1 LTGGVVLWVV
11 VEAAF
16 ALHGWS
22 AVSRYLYEPAA
33 GVGVLAGVAVGQVVL
48 GLPDA
53 ARRLRPAPRAATAG
67 GVAALVVVAAFAV
80 SLVPV
85 VHRRIVAEGKDLRG
99 QRTRARYINLLASG
113 IAHLGGARILA
124 CGQPQIGIGW
134 QSILAWQLGTNVG
147 VLYFSRRHEIAHP
160 HPIENM
166 YPHAYGWQ
174 FFPSDWTNS
183 TQASRCRGLTYR
195 T

>member
-1 LTGGVVLWVV
+1 L
-11 VEAAF
+11 
-16 ALHGWS
+16 
-22 AVSRYLYEPAA
+22 
-33 GVGVLAGVAVGQVVL
+33 
-48 GLPDA
+48 
-53 ARRLRPAPRAATAG
+53 
-67 GVAALVVVAAFAV
+67 AV

-85 VHRRIVAEGKDLRG
+85 IHSRIVAERKDLRG
-99 QRTRARYINLLASG
+99 QRTRTRYINLLAG
-113 IAHLGGARILA
+113 GVGHLGGARILA

-147 VLYFSRRHEIAHP
+147 VLYFSRQNEIEHP

-166 YPHAYGWQ
+166 YSHSYGWQ